1 MRVLMK
7 DLKEITVLVT
17 RPGDQAG
24 HFIDMINSNNGT
36 AINLP
41 TIDIA
46 ASPLNDEQKKKLHN
60 LSEVN
65 IVIFVSVNAVNYA
78 LKALKSLKLTFP
90 ENLIV
95 AAVGPSTAGALQENN
110 LQVDIVPENDFSS
123 EGLLAM
129 PELDEIAGEK
139 ILIFKGQYG
148 RELLRSE
155 LMDRYAEVE
164 SIECY
169 QRVIPNVDIKPII
182 KSLKAGS
189 INAVT
194 ATSVSG
200 ISNLFEMFG
209 KHGELLTDVPFVVAS
224 GRIAEVCED
233 YEIKKTTIADNAG
246 DKAMLE
252 ALSELA
258 NWVTITEDDEEE
270 EL

>member
-7 DLKEITVLVT
+7 NLREFTVLVT
-17 RPGDQAG
+17 RPEDQAG
-24 HFIDMINSNNGT
+24 HFIDMINSSNGT

-60 LSEVN
+60 LADVN

-78 LKALKSLKLTFP
+78 LEALKSLKMTFP

-95 AAVGPSTAGALQENN
+95 AAVGPSTASALQQNN
-110 LQVDIVPENDFSS
+110 VQVDIVPESDFSS
-123 EGLLAM
+123 EGLLAT

-148 RELLRSE
+148 RELLSAE
-155 LMDRYAEVE
+155 LEERYADVD

-189 INAVT
+189 IDAVT
-194 ATSVSG
+194 ATSVSS

-209 KHGELLTDVPFVVAS
+209 NQSKLLVDVPFVVAS
-224 GRIAEVCED
+224 RRIAQFCDD
-233 YEIKKTTIADNAG
+233 YEIKHTTIADNAG
-246 DKAMLE
+246 DKAMLD

-258 NWVTITEDDEEE
+258 NRIISKEDDDDEEV
-270 EL
+270 

>member
-1 MRVLMK
+1 MK
-7 DLKEITVLVT
+7 DLNEYTVLVT
-17 RPGDQAG
+17 RPADQAG
-24 HFIDMINSNNGT
+24 HFIEMINSNNGT

-46 ASPLNDEQKKKLHN
+46 ASPLNDEQEKKLRN
-60 LSEVN
+60 LSEAN

-78 LKALKSLKLTFP
+78 LKALGSLKLTFP

-95 AAVGPSTAGALQENN
+95 AAVGPSTASALQENN
-110 LQVDIVPENDFSS
+110 VQVDIVPENDFSS
-123 EGLLAM
+123 EGLLAT

-148 RELLRSE
+148 RELLSAE
-155 LMDRYAEVE
+155 LLERYAVVD

-169 QRVIPNVDIKPII
+169 QRVIPDVDIKPIV
-182 KSLKAGS
+182 KSLKAGA

-194 ATSVSG
+194 ATSVSS

-209 KHGELLTDVPFVVAS
+209 GQSNLLTDVPFVVAS
-224 GRIAEVCED
+224 RRIAEFCDD
-233 YEIKKTTIADNAG
+233 YEIGKTNIADNAG

-258 NWVTITEDDEEE
+258 NAVPSIEEE
-270 EL
+270 EEEEG

>member
-7 DLKEITVLVT
+7 DLKQFTVLVT

-24 HFIDMINSNNGT
+24 HFIEMINSNNGK

-46 ASPLNDEQKKKLHN
+46 ASPLDEDQKKKLRN
-60 LSEVN
+60 LSDVN

-78 LKALKSLKLTFP
+78 LKALESLKMTFP

-95 AAVGPSTAGALQENN
+95 AAVGPSTASALQENN
-110 LQVDIVPENDFSS
+110 VQVDIVPESDFSS
-123 EGLLAM
+123 EGLLAT
-129 PELDEIAGEK
+129 PELDEISGEK

-148 RELLRSE
+148 RELLRTE

-169 QRVIPNVDIKPII
+169 QRVIPDVDIKPII
-182 KSLKAGS
+182 KSLKAGT

-194 ATSVSG
+194 ATSVSS

-209 KHGELLTDVPFVVAS
+209 KQGELLTDVPFVVAS
-224 GRIAEVCED
+224 RRIAEVCD
-233 YEIKKTTIADNAG
+233 NYEIKKTTIADNAG

-258 NWVTITEDDEEE
+258 NKVVNTDDEEE
-270 EL
+270 DEL

>member
-148 RELLRSE
+148 RELLR
-155 LMDRYAEVE
+155 
-164 SIECY
+164 
-169 QRVIPNVDIKPII
+169 
-182 KSLKAGS
+182 
-189 INAVT
+189 
-194 ATSVSG
+194 
-200 ISNLFEMFG
+200 
-209 KHGELLTDVPFVVAS
+209 
-224 GRIAEVCED
+224 
-233 YEIKKTTIADNAG
+233 
-246 DKAMLE
+246 
-252 ALSELA
+252 
-258 NWVTITEDDEEE
+258 
-270 EL
+270 

>member
-1 MRVLMK
+1 MK
-7 DLKEITVLVT
+7 NLNEYKVLVT
-17 RPGDQAG
+17 RPADQAW

-46 ASPLNDEQKKKLHN
+46 ASPLNAEQKKKLHN
-60 LSEVN
+60 LSDVN

-95 AAVGPSTAGALQENN
+95 AAVGPSTATALQDNN
-110 LQVDIVPENDFSS
+110 VQVDIVPEKDFSS
-123 EGLLAM
+123 EGLLAT

-148 RELLRSE
+148 RELLSAE
-155 LMDRYAEVE
+155 LIERYADVD

-169 QRVIPNVDIKPII
+169 QRVIPDVDTKPIV
-182 KSLKAGS
+182 KLLKQGS
-189 INAVT
+189 VNAVT
-194 ATSVSG
+194 ATSVSS

-209 KHGELLTDVPFVVAS
+209 KDGELLSAVPFVVAS
-224 GRIAEVCED
+224 RRIAEVCDD
-233 YEIKKTTIADNAG
+233 YDIKRTTIADNAG

-258 NWVTITEDDEEE
+258 NRAPSTEEDEEE